1 MQHLLFLTHRIPYPP
16 NKGDKLRSFH
26 MLRYLS
32 EHYRVHLG
40 CFVDD
45 ADDLQHRDEVRKY
58 CGETHFAHLS
68 RSQAKLRCLHGLF
81 TGEPLSI
88 PYYRDTGLQTWV
100 DSQFEARTIKHIVVF
115 SSPMAQYVRKRAGA
129 RRIADMVDI
138 DSDKWTQYS
147 RGRIWPFS
155 AIYQREGKKLLAY
168 ERIVAREFDSTT
180 FVSELEAGMFR
191 SLAPSSEHK
200 ITHFNNGVDC
210 EHFSPAREYPNP
222 YAAEERVI
230 VFTGAM
236 DYWPNVD
243 AVCWFA
249 HKVFPAV
256 HRRFPQAK
264 FYIAGSN
271 PARAVTRLAGIPGVV
286 VTGKVEDMRPYLA
299 HAQVAVAPL
308 RVARGVQN
316 KILEAMAMEKPVVAS
331 AEAAAAL
338 HVRLGEELHAA
349 KDRNEWVALVL
360 SALYGET
367 RTMGVKARE
376 RILSDYSWGAS
387 LNRLG
392 GLLKGLRAL
401 SGNPSPAPARR
412 YGS

>member
-1 MQHLLFLTHRIPYPP
+1 MQHLLFLAHRIPYPP

-32 EHYRVHLG
+32 ERYRVHLG

-45 ADDLQHRDEVRKY
+45 ADDLRHVDELRKY
-58 CGETHFAHLS
+58 CGETHFARLHRRL
-68 RSQAKLRCLHGLF
+68 AKLRCVQGLL
-81 TGEPLSI
+81 TGQPLSI
-88 PYYRDTGLQTWV
+88 PYYHDARLQAWV
-100 DSQFEARTIKHIVVF
+100 DAQFEARTIKHVIVF
-115 SSPMAQYVRKRAGA
+115 SSPMAQYVRKRTGA

-147 RGRIWPFS
+147 RGQRWPFS
-155 AIYQREGKKLLAY
+155 AIFRREGKKLLAY
-168 ERIVAREFDSTT
+168 ERIIAREFDATT
-180 FVSELEAGMFR
+180 FVSEFEAGMFR
-191 SLAPSSEHK
+191 SLAPYSEHK

-222 YAAEERVI
+222 YAAHERVI

-249 HKVFPAV
+249 RKVFPAV
-256 HRRFPQAK
+256 RRRLAQAT
-264 FYIAGSN
+264 FYIAGAN
-271 PARAVTRLAGIPGVV
+271 PGRAVTRLAGIPGVV

-299 HAQVAVAPL
+299 HAEVAVAPL

-316 KILEAMAMEKPVVAS
+316 KILEAMAMQKPVVAS
-331 AEAAAAL
+331 CEAAAAL
-338 HVRLGEELHAA
+338 NVRLGEELHAA

-360 SALYGET
+360 SALSGET
-367 RTMGVKARE
+367 PAMGVKARE
-376 RILSDYSWGAS
+376 RILNDYSWGAS

-392 GLLKGLRAL
+392 GLLKGLRVL
-401 SGNPSPAPARR
+401 SGNPSPAPVQR